1 MARACERPPARS
13 ARTLLSVARHRTGPV
28 VAAVGISLVLGGPL
42 DIARAAPGAPGDAS
56 LAEQVKATERA
67 FAATLARRDLAAFAT
82 FLSDEALFFSKGG
95 VLRGRQAI
103 VQGWRRFYE
112 GASAPFS
119 WEPERVEVIDSGTLA
134 LSSGPVRDPAGRPIA
149 TFNSIWRREKDG
161 AWRILF
167 DKGEAACAE
176 PPGAPTALHAD
187 RLSQLPQYVATA
199 LQAWHAPGI
208 AVAVVKDGRVV
219 LAQGF
224 GVRALGGRAPVD
236 AHTRFATASLTK
248 TFTAAAAGQ
257 QVAAGRLAWD
267 EPIAPRLPGF
277 ALRDPKV
284 TAELSLRDV
293 LSHRSGLD
301 EAADLLWMGT
311 GYDQGEVL
319 ARLAAVRQAA
329 PLRTTFSYSNV
340 LYSAAGRLLAQSA
353 GVSWQELVRTRLL
366 EPAGMRDSGLGVPR
380 AADGNVAAPHAERD
394 GVLRVIAPRDVDN
407 IAPAAALYSS
417 AADLAR
423 WLLVLLNRGIL
434 DGKRVLAEQTVD
446 TLLTPQV
453 LVGLLPFQKALY
465 PESHFLAQGLGFM
478 LQDYRGHL
486 IAWGTGGID
495 GTSCSLA
502 LLPKEQLG
510 VVVLTNVPWTGLP
523 EGLVFWILDGL
534 LGDAGKDSGK
544 DWSAVRLALSHKSRA
559 RQAEAR
565 RAREGLREST
575 SWPLPPAQLVGRY
588 RSELLGDAVIEGS
601 GSRAGAGAGHTAP
614 ATLSL
619 RIAKSLRGT
628 LEPWRA
634 SALRFRPE
642 DLQLDPE
649 LCTWTLGPDG
659 SVRSIVLGEW
669 GEFSRVG
676 PLH

>member
-1 MARACERPPARS
+1 MARADEHPPARS
-13 ARTLLSVARHRTGPV
+13 APTSQPAARRRCAGPI
-28 VAAVGISLVLGGPL
+28 VAAVGVAAALAGLVRTP
-42 DIARAAPGAPGDAS
+42 RAAPAAPADAS

-67 FAATLARRDLAAFAT
+67 FAATMARRDLAAFAT
-82 FLSDEALFFSKGG
+82 FLSDEAVFFSKGG
-95 VLRGRQAI
+95 VLRGKQAI
-103 VQGWRRFYE
+103 VQGWSRFYQ

-119 WEPERVEVIDSGTLA
+119 WQPERVEVLDSGTLA

-149 TFNSIWRREKDG
+149 TFNSIWRRDKDG

-167 DKGEAACAE
+167 DKGEAACAD
-176 PPGAPTALHAD
+176 PPGEQPAAAPHAD
-187 RLSQLPQYVATA
+187 RLSQLPQYVAAA
-199 LQAWHAPGI
+199 LQAWRAPGI

-224 GVRALGGRAPVD
+224 GVRALGGTAPVD
-236 AHTRFATASLTK
+236 AHTRFTTASLTK

-257 QVAAGRLAWD
+257 EVAAGRLTWD

-277 ALRDPKV
+277 ALRDAKV

-329 PLRTTFSYSNV
+329 PLRSGFTYSNV
-340 LYSAAGRLLAQSA
+340 LYSAAGRLVAQSA
-353 GVSWQELVRTRLL
+353 GLPWQEVVRTRLL

-380 AADGNVAAPHAERD
+380 AAGGNVALPHAERD
-394 GVLRVIAPRDVDN
+394 GVLRTIAPRDVDN

-423 WLLVLLNRGIL
+423 WLLVLLNRGTI
-434 DGKRVLAEQTVD
+434 DGTRVLAEQTVD
-446 TLLTPQV
+446 ALLTPQV
-453 LVGLLPFQKALY
+453 LVGLLPFQQALY
-465 PESHFLAQGLGFM
+465 PESHFLAQGMGFM

-486 IAWGTGGID
+486 LAWGTGGID
-495 GTSCSLA
+495 GASCSLA

-523 EGLVFWILDGL
+523 EGLVYWILDGL
-534 LGDAGKDSGK
+534 LGATGKDSGK

-565 RAREGLREST
+565 RAREGTREST
-575 SWPLPPAQLVGRY
+575 SWPLPPSQLVGRY
-588 RSELLGDAVIEGS
+588 RSELLGDAVLEASDPRIG
-601 GSRAGAGAGHTAP
+601 RTAP
-614 ATLSL
+614 ATLRL

-634 SALRFRPE
+634 NALRFRPE
-642 DLQLDPE
+642 DLQLEPV

-659 SVRSIVLGEW
+659 SVRSLVLGEW
-669 GEFSRVG
+669 GEFSRVA
-676 PLH
+676 PPH